1 MKLIAPFLRLRAR
14 VQHKYGLRAT
24 PDSAGANAYE
34 KLGSVLGNSRTM
46 WRIWGLL
53 PIIQWLISLER
64 SPPATR
70 TLLTIERLQGW
81 SMLAY
86 YPLEH
91 LYFLLSHNIIPSTIT
106 SPLSFFSSSKTAK
119 RLKLNANKIS
129 LWSTRFWALYVF
141 LHFAHLV
148 EDRKLLIQRH
158 KALKMSKGGA
168 GLTKKEKKEMGERWD
183 AFWSEVVINLGYLP
197 LTIHWSLEKGLFKND
212 VWVGLFGLVAAV
224 TSFRTGWKATALPP
238 PPPTPPA
245 AAAEEKKEESSP
257 SAAGYEL

>member
-1 MKLIAPFLRLRAR
+1 M
-14 VQHKYGLRAT
+14 QHKYGLRAT
-24 PDSAGANAYE
+24 PESAGAKAYE
-34 KLGSVLGNSRTM
+34 KLGSLLGDSRTM
-46 WRIWGLL
+46 WRIWGELLFTCLFTPVHVEPDWVLMLNAHLIGLL
-53 PIIQWLISLER
+53 PIFQWLISLER

-91 LYFLLSHNIIPSTIT
+91 LYYLVSHNIIPSTIT

-119 RLKLNANKIS
+119 KLKLDANKLS
-129 LWSTRFWALYVF
+129 LWSTRFWALYVL
-141 LHFAHLV
+141 LHFAHLI

-168 GLTKKEKKEMGERWD
+168 GLTKEEKKEMGERWD

-197 LTIHWSLEKGLFKND
+197 LTVHWYVHL
-212 VWVGLFGLVAAV
+212 
-224 TSFRTGWKATALPP
+224 
-238 PPPTPPA
+238 
-245 AAAEEKKEESSP
+245 SSTHSVDP
-257 SAAGYEL
+257 